1 MYSVLTYFC
10 KICKLE
16 LPPFPLPPMF
26 LKRASKLIILHAPQ
40 NSALVREADWVLMD
54 SSSRLA
60 NARREIVSRRLSD
73 CLVFGVARGPFL
85 GVRSRPASPA
95 NRGWR
100 RQGKPAQGWWR
111 SGVAARVPP
120 PGWWADEEAPL
131 RWDGCTCK

>member
-1 MYSVLTYFC
+1 
-10 KICKLE
+10 
-16 LPPFPLPPMF
+16 MF

-40 NSALVREADWVLMD
+40 NSVLVREADWVLMA

-60 NARREIVSRRLSD
+60 DARREIASRRPSD

-85 GVRSRPASPA
+85 GVRSCLSCE
-95 NRGWR
+95 
-100 RQGKPAQGWWR
+100 QGLEEAGAAGQGWWR
-111 SGVAARVPP
+111 RGVAARVPP

>member
-1 MYSVLTYFC
+1 
-10 KICKLE
+10 
-16 LPPFPLPPMF
+16 MF

-40 NSALVREADWVLMD
+40 NSALVREADWVLMA

-60 NARREIVSRRLSD
+60 DARREIASRRPSD

-100 RQGKPAQGWWR
+100 RQGQPARAGGGVVWPRGSHRQGGGQR
-111 SGVAARVPP
+111 RRL
-120 PGWWADEEAPL
+120 PL
-131 RWDGCTCK
+131 DGTDALASSVSCSISE